1 MKMGGRIRSGGGGK
15 MVSDKIRRYNQIRK
29 RNGEKPL
36 KERDILEIDKQLY
49 VRFISGG
56 LPSTEEEVKV
66 LHSGIKKVLTPA
78 PLHNKFFTYAF
89 VEFSTDKEC
98 ADAKE
103 QLSAMRLEGRKLRVE
118 LVGAKNARQLK
129 EIREKKG
136 EEKIDRQKE
145 VKDDSKVL
153 HLKFFSGPM
162 PTEKEEVK
170 ALHSGIIEVRTPRP
184 FKKGGFSYA
193 YAEFSTKEECLAAK
207 EELSSMKLEG
217 REIKVNFA
225 HKIPT
230 DKNLKNKETKEKKET
245 KGKKETKRKNSR
257 SLFIKFLSLPLPTTK
272 EEVQALHPGIK
283 EVKVKFKQGSFSHA
297 FVEFS
302 TKEECIAAK
311 EELSSMKLEG
321 REIRV
326 DFASG
331 TPKDDREENESA
343 DRELFVKF
351 KSGPFPTGADEVKAL
366 HSGITGVKFPSSQN
380 NDGYSYAFV
389 LFSTKEECVSAKEE
403 LSSMKLDGREID
415 VAFVGRKATKDE
427 KKEKLLKKKDVIEPS
442 QDKIEPCQDKIE
454 PSQDKIEPVQDK
466 IELAEDKIETAED
479 KIEPSQDKLELAED
493 KKETVQDKTETA
505 QDKKKKKRNKK
516 LAKEKR
522 EKKKM
527 EEKIAKDR
535 LKLFIKF
542 KCESLITDVQEIQ
555 ALHSGI
561 KQVTTPKTKK
571 NKKRETPITDD
582 KDHTGGFSYCFLHFS
597 TEEERDAAKK
607 ELQLMKFR
615 DADLIVDFVREK
627 AAGESNLNVTE
638 EIVAKKEVVH
648 LTKDKIESAVGA
660 FLKLHDINT
669 KAKEEEK
676 KCEKSQLFESDQK
689 FKISLKVTSI
699 KIGDY
704 RERDMLRV
712 RLPHKFLKDEAEVLL
727 VVKDLTNA
735 KNDFDK
741 TINDWKD
748 LLAKHKVEGITEIM
762 TYRQLRDENEEYEAK
777 NNLYSRWDRILVDT
791 RRQNEIPAVL
801 GKLFYKRKN
810 RLPIYCNL
818 SQALKNNDLKTEIE
832 NCLCTSLFPISNAG
846 IETTPTVGN
855 TDLTPEQITEN
866 VQAVVELME
875 DQFPG
880 GWMNVRSI
888 YLHAIGTSLPLYYTD
903 RSNAEI
909 VGKVQTKKFEMA
921 RQEAVSDELSTIPGA
936 TVTVTPRG
944 IVTVKRVVDEE
955 WDTEIENRKWLQKR
969 QKYFD
974 IKDNHPDDFDDTIH
988 NDSDADADKHED
1000 KEEKEAKKKSKKDKK
1015 SKKQT
1020 REKTES
1026 DDDDDLENMELEYM
1040 KKVAEEEEEFERQE
1054 AENLAKLGGA
1064 RPEVGDKA
1072 DENDEDDEGTDDDD
1086 EGSDE
1091 ADIVSASDADDDI
1104 EAEDHVESGDDSG
1117 DDHDIIMQRNDESEA
1132 DEDQPAK
1139 PKKKKISK
1147 KKMKKANKEAKK
1159 NNKQSPAS
1167 KNKTPSKSDK
1177 KLKGVRDGKVKKK

>member
-1 MKMGGRIRSGGGGK
+1 MKIGGGQKSGGGGK
-15 MVSDKIRRYNQIRK
+15 MVSDKIRRYNQIRR
-29 RNGEKPL
+29 RNGEKAL
-36 KERDILEIDKQLY
+36 KERDILEIEKQLY
-49 VRFISGG
+49 VRFISGS

-66 LHSGIKKVLTPA
+66 LHSGIQKVLTPA
-78 PLHNKFFTYAF
+78 PLHNKVFTYAF
-89 VEFSTDKEC
+89 LEFSTGKEC

-103 QLSAMRLEGRKLRVE
+103 QLSKMRLEGRELRVE

-129 EIREKKG
+129 EMREKNLEKMF
-136 EEKIDRQKE
+136 EKKDERKIDKQKE
-145 VKDDSKVL
+145 VKDGSTAL
-153 HLKFFSGPM
+153 HVKFISGPM

-207 EELSSMKLEG
+207 EELSLMKLEG

-225 HKIPT
+225 HEIRK
-230 DKNLKNKETKEKKET
+230 DKNLKDKET
-245 KGKKETKRKNSR
+245 KGKKETKETKEKKSR

-283 EVKVKFKQGSFSHA
+283 EVKVKFIQGSFSHA
-297 FVEFS
+297 YVEFS

-321 REIRV
+321 REIMV
-326 DFASG
+326 DFVSG
-331 TPKDDREENESA
+331 TPKNDREENES
-343 DRELFVKF
+343 DEKELFVKF
-351 KSGPFPTGADEVKAL
+351 KSRPFPTRADEVKAL
-366 HSGITGVKFPSSQN
+366 HSGITGVKFPIFQN
-380 NDGYSYAFV
+380 NGGYSYAFV
-389 LFSTKEECVSAKEE
+389 RFSTEEECVSAKEE
-403 LSSMKLDGREID
+403 LSSMKLEDGREID
-415 VAFVGRKATKDE
+415 VDFVGRKATKDK
-427 KKEKLLKKKDVIEPS
+427 KKEKLLNKKDVIEPS
-442 QDKIEPCQDKIE
+442 QDKIE
-454 PSQDKIEPVQDK
+454 
-466 IELAEDKIETAED
+466 LAEEKIET
-479 KIEPSQDKLELAED
+479 SED
-493 KKETVQDKTETA
+493 KKETA
-505 QDKKKKKRNKK
+505 QDEKKP
-516 LAKEKR
+516 AKEKR
-522 EKKKM
+522 KIRKIEK
-527 EEKIAKDR
+527 KIAKDR
-535 LKLFIKF
+535 LTLFIKF
-542 KCESLITDVQEIQ
+542 KCESLPTDVQEIQ

-561 KQVTTPKTKK
+561 KEVTTPKRWK
-571 NKKRETPITDD
+571 NRKRNTPITNDED
-582 KDHTGGFSYCFLHFS
+582 ETRGFSYVYVHFS
-597 TEEERDAAKK
+597 TEEECDAAKE

-615 DADLIVDFVREK
+615 DADLIVDFVGEK
-627 AAGESNLNVTE
+627 AARKNNVNVTE
-638 EIVAKKEVVH
+638 EIVAKKKVVH

-660 FLKLHDINT
+660 FFKLLDINK

-676 KCEKSQLFESDQK
+676 KSEKSQLFETDQN

-699 KIGDY
+699 KIGDN
-704 RERDMLRV
+704 RDKDMLRV
-712 RLPHKFLKDEAEVLL
+712 RLPHKFLTADAEVLL
-727 VVKDLTNA
+727 VVKDLVNT
-735 KNDFDK
+735 KNDFDQ
-741 TINDWKD
+741 TINDWKG

-777 NNLYSRWDRILVDT
+777 TNLYQRWDRILVDT
-791 RRQNEIPAVL
+791 RRQELIPDVL
-801 GKLFYKRKN
+801 GKRFYRKKN

-818 SQALKNNDLKTEIE
+818 SQGLRNNDLKTEIE

-846 IETTPTVGN
+846 RDTAVIVGN

-866 VQAVVELME
+866 VQAAVELME

-880 GWMNVRSI
+880 GWMNVRNI
-888 YLHAIGTSLPLYYTD
+888 YLHTHGTSLPLYYTD
-903 RSNAEI
+903 RSSTEI
-909 VGKVQTKKFEMA
+909 VGKVQTKKLEMA
-921 RQEAVSDELSTIPGA
+921 RLEAVSDELSTIPGA
-936 TVTVTPRG
+936 TVTVTPG
-944 IVTVKRVVDEE
+944 GNITVKRVVDEE
-955 WDTEIENRKWLQKR
+955 WDTEIENRKWMQKR

-988 NDSDADADKHED
+988 NDSDADADKDED
-1000 KEEKEAKKKSKKDKK
+1000 EEEKEAKKKSKKDEK

-1064 RPEVGDKA
+1064 RPEVEDKA
-1072 DENDEDDEGTDDDD
+1072 DENDEGTDDDD

-1091 ADIVSASDADDDI
+1091 ADIASASDADDDI

-1132 DEDQPAK
+1132 DEDQPAQ

-1147 KKMKKANKEAKK
+1147 KKKKKANKEATK

-1177 KLKGVRDGKVKKK
+1177 KLKAVKDGKVKKK